1 MNVCT
6 VHEIISKNSVKLSAK
21 PADNSFNS
29 AELSISEFF
38 LFLAWLNFVSA
49 EFSQFSL
56 NFLYM

>member
-6 VHEIISKNSVKLSAK
+6 VYEIISENSVKLSAK

-29 AELSISEFF
+29 VELSISEIF

-49 EFSQFSL
+49 EFS
-56 NFLYM
+56 

>member
-6 VHEIISKNSVKLSAK
+6 VYEIISENSVKLSAK

-49 EFSQFSL
+49 EFS
-56 NFLYM
+56 